1 MGRVHQI
8 MGLNRKE
15 EPDAEIIAEAGELL
29 MR

>member
-8 MGLNRKE
+8 MGLNKADA
-15 EPDAEIIAEAGELL
+15 PDVEIITEAGELL

>member
-8 MGLNRKE
+8 MGINKLDK
-15 EPDAEIIAEAGELL
+15 PDVEVIAEAGELL